1 MLHFE
6 EGQVWR
12 YQTRA
17 HESESKLYIVRIDEF
32 NGNRIFH
39 IFLDGLSLKNQ
50 NTESGI
56 QTVLPH
62 APVDQ
67 DSLEKSFLEFQGYTD
82 TPPDISEGYSIW
94 REAFDSGDAGAFNI
108 PISQVVQY
116 IEDIVAGNTNG

>member
-12 YQTRA
+12 YQARA
-17 HESESKLYIVRIDEF
+17 HESESKLYIVRIDELS
-32 NGNRIFH
+32 GYRIFH

-56 QTVLPH
+56 QTELPH

-67 DSLEKSFLEFQGYTD
+67 ESLEKSLLEFQGYTD

-108 PISQVVQY
+108 PISAVVQY
-116 IEDIVAGNTNG
+116 IEDVVAGKANA